1 MPCKMMAPIYQ
12 ALADKITDESL
23 VMAELNVDEHPVI
36 ATKLGVRSIPTVVVF
51 KNGKEVN
58 RSAGMLP
65 LPELEAI
72 ICGNE

>member
-1 MPCKMMAPIYQ
+1 MMAPIYQ